1 MRLVVLDLEVVHGEV
16 LDVVHLPLE
25 LDGGKGHRLTFELN
39 FEGIDVVGVHVSVAQ
54 SVDELASFEAWKNKA
69 KKKCNIHQMLLFVK
83 IRIKT
88 AVRLEKKLFLPD
100 LMRKEKLK

>member
-1 MRLVVLDLEVVHGEV
+1 MRLVVLDLKVVHGEV

-54 SVDELASFEAWKNKA
+54 SVDELAGFEACKNKT
-69 KKKCNIHQMLLFVK
+69 KKKKSFRFTKCCYL
-83 IRIKT
+83 
-88 AVRLEKKLFLPD
+88 
-100 LMRKEKLK
+100 